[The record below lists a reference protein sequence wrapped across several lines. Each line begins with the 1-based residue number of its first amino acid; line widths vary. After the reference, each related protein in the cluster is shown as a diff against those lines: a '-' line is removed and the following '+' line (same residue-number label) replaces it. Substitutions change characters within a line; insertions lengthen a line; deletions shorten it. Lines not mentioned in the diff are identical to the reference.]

1 MAWARAAQETCKV
14 KKDPCYLWRPGAASQ
29 KRVSIPRRRRS
40 RERGRASLSA
50 RSIGFMVFLPAYA
63 ATSQLLVPPDPIH
76 AILNRVVFAL
86 TLVAIPLS
94 VWCDWRGR
102 KRIRGKILYFPGHA
116 AVGRDLFSSVKQD
129 G

>member
-1 MAWARAAQETCKV
+1 
-14 KKDPCYLWRPGAASQ
+14 
-29 KRVSIPRRRRS
+29 
-40 RERGRASLSA
+40 
-50 RSIGFMVFLPAYA
+50 MVFLPAYA
-63 ATSQLLVPPDPIH
+63 ATSQLLVPPDPID

-102 KRIRGKILYFPGHA
+102 KRIPGKVLYFPGRDV
-116 AVGRDLFSSVKQD
+116 VGRDLGKVEQD